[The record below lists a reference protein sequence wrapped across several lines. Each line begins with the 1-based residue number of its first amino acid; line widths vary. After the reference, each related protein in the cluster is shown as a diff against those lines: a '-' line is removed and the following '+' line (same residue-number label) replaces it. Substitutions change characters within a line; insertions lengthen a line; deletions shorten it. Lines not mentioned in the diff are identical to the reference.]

1 MRAVLVAVASVV
13 ALGFLSIPAA
23 AHADPSCVNGTV
35 RGGPG
40 FDVFLCQGGGWLHVI
55 PTSDSLDQAPPPR
68 CVRFPDKYMCPADP
82 DEPPP
87 GLQWVTPGHWFP
99 GSGY

>member
-1 MRAVLVAVASVV
+1 MRALIV
-13 ALGFLSIPAA
+13 ALTFVIGSAFFSVPAV
-23 AHADPSCVNGTV
+23 AHADGCINGTV
-35 RGGPG
+35 RGGPA
-40 FDVFLCQGGGWLHVI
+40 FDAFLCQGSSWWHVMPI
-55 PTSDSLDQAPPPR
+55 SASLDEAPPPR

-99 GSGY
+99 GSGF